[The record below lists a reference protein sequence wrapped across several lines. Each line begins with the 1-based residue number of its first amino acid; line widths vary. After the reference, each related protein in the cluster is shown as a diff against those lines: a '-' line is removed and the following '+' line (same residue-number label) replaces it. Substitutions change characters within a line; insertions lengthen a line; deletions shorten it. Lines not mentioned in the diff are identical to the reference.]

1 MKFEIQR
8 NQMVESQLRANL
20 VIDETIL
27 DAFSNVQGE
36 KYFPEHLQSVSYI
49 DDNIYLNNKR
59 FFLRP
64 FILGKL
70 IFNLNLG
77 VEKNV
82 LDVGSCNGYS
92 AAILSNLFKKVTCVE
107 EDEDSF
113 NFLTNICKQ
122 ENLQNVKILKQN
134 FSSTEGLGTLFDNI
148 LINGEINS
156 DPVNLISHLKLGG
169 KLATIIREDRVSFAV
184 IYIKKNNNT
193 FDKIR
198 IFDASAPLLINYKS
212 KEPVFSF

>member
-1 MKFEIQR
+1 M
-8 NQMVESQLRANL
+8 
-20 VIDETIL
+20 
-27 DAFSNVQGE
+27 
-36 KYFPEHLQSVSYI
+36 
-49 DDNIYLNNKR
+49 
-59 FFLRP
+59 
-64 FILGKL
+64 
-70 IFNLNLG
+70 
-77 VEKNV
+77 
-82 LDVGSCNGYS
+82 GSCNGYS

-113 NFLTNICKQ
+113 NFLTNICRQ

-156 DPVNLISHLKLGG
+156 DPVNLIGHLKLGG

>member
-20 VIDETIL
+20 VIDENIL
-27 DAFSNVQGE
+27 DAFSNVKRE
-36 KYFPEHLQSVSYI
+36 KYFPQHLQSVSYI
-49 DDNIYLNNKR
+49 DDNIYLNSKR
-59 FFLRP
+59 FVLRP

-70 IFNLNLG
+70 ISNLNLG

-92 AAILSNLFKKVTCVE
+92 AAILSHLFKKVTCVE
-107 EDEDSF
+107 EDDESF
-113 NFLTNICKQ
+113 NFLTNVCK
-122 ENLQNVKILKQN
+122 EEKLQNVKILKQK
-134 FSSTEGLGTLFDNI
+134 FSSTKDLGTLFDNI

-156 DPVNLISHLKLGG
+156 DPVNLINHLKLGG
-169 KLATIIREDRVSFAV
+169 KLATIIREHRVSFAV
-184 IYIKKNNNT
+184 VYIKKNNNT

-198 IFDASAPLLINYKS
+198 IFDASAPLLIDYKS

>member
-27 DAFSNVQGE
+27 DAFSNVERE

-49 DDNIYLNNKR
+49 DDNIYLNSKR

>member
-27 DAFSNVQGE
+27 DAFSNVQRE

-49 DDNIYLNNKR
+49 DDNIYLNSKR

-113 NFLTNICKQ
+113 NFLTNICRQ